1 MKHIATKTR
10 MLQCFCTVS
19 ELPVIQ
25 LLSLLVLDFTMQ
37 KTPLFLLH
45 VFLHR
50 YIFACL
56 LFHDLYWFHSKSYHQ
71 TGNHTRCKVDTCTIK
86 KNANLLSR

>member
-1 MKHIATKTR
+1 MKYIATKTR

-50 YIFACL
+50 YIFYYFL
-56 LFHDLYWFHSKSYHQ
+56 LLTFFNVALLHTYIHTWGTGGHAALVQSIFQKS
-71 TGNHTRCKVDTCTIK
+71 
-86 KNANLLSR
+86 